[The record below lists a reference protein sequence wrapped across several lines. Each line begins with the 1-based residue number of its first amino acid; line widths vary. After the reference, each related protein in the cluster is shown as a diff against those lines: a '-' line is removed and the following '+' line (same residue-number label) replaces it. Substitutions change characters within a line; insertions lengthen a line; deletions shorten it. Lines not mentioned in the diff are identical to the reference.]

1 MNILFLLRLWPI
13 YGGGETVTICL
24 ANEMVKRGNN
34 VSIAFFIDSKN
45 INKLPYINP
54 DINPIKIEGIS
65 DFNEFSKEYFV
76 RKDLSDKV
84 SFELKNIVSANNI
97 DLIINQWWPIEFY
110 FNATVNTKVKV
121 IKCLHL
127 APDIKKVF
135 NGNDIK
141 SIIGKVIYPLFRFVE
156 KEKNLRY
163 VDKHIKY
170 SDKFIFLS
178 PFFLEQYKNLRNYS
192 NLDKKLDFV
201 YNPLVFDS
209 FITTEEM
216 SLKKKEVLFVGRLIE
231 GHKQVSRI
239 LKVWDLIT
247 RQGLAS
253 EWKLTIVGDGPD
265 KLMYENTTKRMH
277 LQNVFFEGR
286 QDSFPYYKTASIFVM
301 TSAYE
306 GLAMTLLESQQN
318 GVVPV
323 VMDTFLSLH
332 DIIEH
337 KKNGIITE
345 DGNIDSFAKELIMLM
360 QDDNK
365 RNMLATQAI
374 ESCKKFNI
382 EVVVDKWESI
392 FKDLVS

>member
-24 ANEMVKRGNN
+24 ANEMVKRGHN

-84 SFELKNIVSANNI
+84 SFELKNIISANNI

>member
-24 ANEMVKRGNN
+24 ANEMVKRGHN

-54 DINPIKIEGIS
+54 EINPIKIEGIS

-76 RKDLSDKV
+76 KKDLSDKV
-84 SFELKNIVSANNI
+84 SFELKNIISTNNI

-110 FNATVNTKVKV
+110 YNVTVNTKVKV

-141 SIIGKVIYPLFRFVE
+141 SIIGKVIYPLFRFAE

-318 GVVPV
+318 GVIPI

-337 KKNGIITE
+337 EKNGVITE
-345 DGNIDSFAKELIMLM
+345 DGNIGSFAKELIMLM